1 MNGHNKLVK
10 PLIVFIKIKSIACIA
25 LIGAVL
31 AACVTT
37 SSAPKIADLE
47 VKPESERAM
56 LHTRLARGY
65 MQQKQYAT
73 ARDELEKALRLQPDH
88 SDSNYVM
95 GLLMIQLNNNKDAE
109 YYLERAVASNKENSS
124 AAHDFGMF
132 LCQTGQEK
140 RSVKYFE
147 IAASNP
153 LFDRT
158 ELSYMR
164 AGECLDR
171 VDDDRAEAFL
181 KKSLEFN
188 PRLRPALYR
197 LALLKQK
204 NGQNL
209 SARAYI
215 ERYLAITKPQP
226 DALLLAYEIE
236 SSLKANDVAERYRKR
251 ILENFPG
258 SKAAEKVRDTKR
270 GS

>member
-1 MNGHNKLVK
+1 VLKNL
-10 PLIVFIKIKSIACIA
+10 KSSA
-25 LIGAVL
+25 LILAVATVL
-31 AACVTT
+31 SGCVTT
-37 SSAPKIADLE
+37 STGPKIDPIEKKPDAD
-47 VKPESERAM
+47 RAM
-56 LHTRLARGY
+56 LHTQLARGY
-65 MQQKQYAT
+65 MDQKQYGT
-73 ARDELEKALRLQPDH
+73 AREELEKALRLQPNH

-95 GLLMIQLNNNKDAE
+95 GLLMIQLNNNNDAE

-132 LCQTGQEK
+132 LCQVGKEA

-153 LFDRT
+153 LFNRS

-164 AGECLDR
+164 AGECLAQISDP
-171 VDDDRAEAFL
+171 RAESFL

-197 LALLKQK
+197 LALLKQEK
-204 NGQNL
+204 DQNL

-226 DALLLAYEIE
+226 QALLLAYEIE
-236 SSLKANDVAERYRKR
+236 SSLNANDVAEKYRKR
-251 ILENFPG
+251 ILQNFPG
-258 SKAAEKVRDTKR
+258 SDEAEKVRDKR
-270 GS
+270 GD